1 MTGGPRADTVIV
13 LAKQPRPGRVKT
25 RLQTRFTPD
34 EAAELAAASLQDTLD
49 VVRRA
54 APGRRVLAFDGD
66 PAGWDDGFEV
76 VPQRAGTLN
85 DRLDAAFAAVWAET
99 RSRRTDR
106 ALLIG
111 MDTPQVRPAH
121 LEVSWDGADALIGLS
136 EDGGFWAIGLRAGH
150 PADIF
155 AGVPMSTDR
164 TGSAQLARLF
174 DLGLQVRLL
183 PPLRDVDTPADAEAV
198 ATANPGL
205 AFSRC
210 WSALV
215 GARLEQSSDRLFDS
229 AYAGQAT
236 VTSETVRDAD
246 PSALV
251 LDVGR
256 WSAEA
261 DGVDEMVVSRCEP
274 PVLDLGCGPGRM
286 VRALSRSGR
295 AALGVDMSQ
304 VAVETTRTR
313 GGPALRR
320 QVSETLPAEGRW
332 GTALLMDSNLGI
344 GGDASALLRRCRDL
358 VAPGGLIICE
368 VDPEPERHEVHQ
380 VVLRA
385 PGVSSVPI
393 AWSRVG
399 ATALMRL
406 AVSLDLVLNEEWV
419 AGGRA
424 FVALRLR

>member
-1 MTGGPRADTVIV
+1 MTGRVAGVDTVVV
-13 LAKQPRPGRVKT
+13 LAKEPRPGRVKT
-25 RLQTRFTPD
+25 RLQTRFTPE
-34 EAAELAAASLQDTLD
+34 EAAQLAAASLRDTLD
-49 VVRRA
+49 VVRRTSA
-54 APGRRVLAFDGD
+54 ARRLLAFDGD
-66 PAGWDDGFEV
+66 PTGWDDGFEV
-76 VPQRAGTLN
+76 TAQPTGTLN
-85 DRLDAAFAAVWAET
+85 DRLEAAFAAVWADG
-99 RSRRTDR
+99 SPTDR
-106 ALLIG
+106 ALLVG
-111 MDTPQVRPAH
+111 MDTPQLLRRH
-121 LEVSWDGADALIGLS
+121 LEVDWDGADALLGLS

-183 PPLRDVDTPADAEAV
+183 PPLRDVDTPEDAEAV
-198 ATANPGL
+198 ATAHPRL

-229 AYAGQAT
+229 VYGGKTT
-236 VTSETVRDAD
+236 VTSGTAGDAD
-246 PSALV
+246 APALV
-251 LDVGR
+251 LEVDR

-261 DGVDEMVVSRCEP
+261 DRVDEMVVSRCEP

-286 VRALSRSGR
+286 VRALTRSGR

-320 QVSETLPAEGRW
+320 LVTERLPAEGRW

-344 GGDASALLRRCRDL
+344 GGDAPALLRRCRDL

-368 VDPEPERHEVHQ
+368 VDPDPERDEVHQ
-380 VVLRA
+380 VVLQA
-385 PGVSSVPI
+385 PGVSSVPM

-399 ATALMRL
+399 SAAVMRL
-406 AVSLDLVLNEEWV
+406 AATLDLVLHEEWV
-419 AGGRA
+419 AGGRS

>member
-1 MTGGPRADTVIV
+1 MTGGEPRADTLIV
-13 LAKQPRPGRVKT
+13 LAKEPRPGRVKT
-25 RLQTRFTPD
+25 RLQTRFSAD
-34 EAAELAAASLQDTLD
+34 EAAALAAAALRDTLG
-49 VVRRA
+49 VVRRTA
-54 APGRRVLAFDGD
+54 VGRRMLAFDGD
-66 PAGWDDGFEV
+66 PTGWDDGFEV
-76 VPQRAGTLN
+76 TAQPAGSLN
-85 DRLDAAFAAVWAET
+85 DRLAAAFAAVWTGAGATTE
-99 RSRRTDR
+99 R

-111 MDTPQVRPAH
+111 MDTPQVSTAD
-121 LEVSWDGADALIGLS
+121 LEVSWEGADALLGLS

-150 PADIF
+150 PADVLADVF

-183 PPLRDVDTPADAEAV
+183 PPRRDVDTPADAEAV
-198 ATANPGL
+198 ARAYPQL

-210 WSALV
+210 WSGLV
-215 GARLEQSSDRLFDS
+215 GARPEQSSDRLFDS
-229 AYAGQAT
+229 AYAGVEC
-236 VTSETVRDAD
+236 VTDA
-246 PSALV
+246 PALV
-251 LDVGR
+251 LEVDR

-261 DGVDEMVVSRCEP
+261 DRVDEMVVSRCEP

-286 VRALSRSGR
+286 VRALTRSGR

-320 QVSETLPAEGRW
+320 LVSYPLPAEGRW

-344 GGDASALLRRCRDL
+344 GGDAVALLRRCRDL
-358 VAPGGLIICE
+358 VTPGGLIICE
-368 VDPEPERHEVHQ
+368 VDPEPERDEVHQ

-385 PGVSSVPI
+385 PGVSSTPM
-393 AWSRVG
+393 AWSQVG
-399 ATALMRL
+399 AAALMRL
-406 AVSLDLVLNEEWV
+406 ASALDLVLHEEWI
-419 AGGRA
+419 ADGRA